1 MEQSFMLPFRILALH
16 IRLLVQE
23 PATLL
28 RILLPIKELGKAV
41 NDSPNDWDPY
51 HSSGIQCGIPGSWG
65 SESEGRKSL
74 SLSL

>member
-41 NDSPNDWDPY
+41 NDSPNDWDPC
-51 HSSGIQCGIPGSWG
+51 HSSGI
-65 SESEGRKSL
+65 
-74 SLSL
+74 